1 DAAAEENKPLSA
13 RLAGARSHIVVPML
27 KDDELIG
34 AVAIYRKEVRPF
46 TEKQI
51 ELVTHFAR
59 QAVIAIENTRLLNE
73 LRESLQQ
80 QTATADVLKAI
91 SRSTFDL
98 RAVLD
103 TLVESAARLC
113 EADQGQIVRPSE
125 AGFFRSQASYRFS
138 TESKEELERTPF

>member
-1 DAAAEENKPLSA
+1 MRDLSP
-13 RLAGARSHIVVPML
+13 RLSLSPEFDWTPGI
-27 KDDELIG
+27 
-34 AVAIYRKEVRPF
+34 
-46 TEKQI
+46 
-51 ELVTHFAR
+51 
-59 QAVIAIENTRLLNE
+59 LLFLSGRGE
-73 LRESLQQ
+73 Q

-138 TESKEELERTPF
+138 TESKEELERTPFRAGRDSMVGRVLLERATVHLLDAQTDPEYKLAKV